1 MLQRAGLIAPT
12 YLTICGVAPGEGCV
26 LSRDR
31 EGSEDGS
38 CVEARLTD
46 GELPRLCT
54 PCNQSMEARLMV
66 FWWPS
71 LTLAFENSRLIR

>member
-38 CVEARLTD
+38 CVAARLSD
-46 GELPRLCT
+46 GELPRV
-54 PCNQSMEARLMV
+54 PCKKSMKAQQ
-66 FWWPS
+66 P
-71 LTLAFENSRLIR
+71 ADH

>member
-38 CVEARLTD
+38 CVAARLSD
-46 GELPRLCT
+46 GELPRIAGIVLVGT
-54 PCNQSMEARLMV
+54 TAGRS
-66 FWWPS
+66 
-71 LTLAFENSRLIR
+71 LIR

>member
-31 EGSEDGS
+31 EGSVDGS
-38 CVEARLTD
+38 CVEARLSD
-46 GELPRLCT
+46 GERPRV
-54 PCNQSMEARLMV
+54 PCNQSMKAQQ
-66 FWWPS
+66 P
-71 LTLAFENSRLIR
+71 ADH